1 MSVFRSDLGPDV
13 GYEAI
18 GLVDSSLP
26 TVGIWAK
33 ATSADTPKGAE
44 QASGESIPSER
55 VCVNGSTVT
64 RRDEMRH
71 KYTNFNERGGLLL

>member
-1 MSVFRSDLGPDV
+1 MLCLKNRSSFSDYSLFRSDLGPEV

-18 GLVDSSLP
+18 GLVNSSLP

-33 ATSADTPKGAE
+33 ATSADTPKAAE

-55 VCVNGSTVT
+55 VCSKLIHFCVSYL
-64 RRDEMRH
+64 D
-71 KYTNFNERGGLLL
+71 